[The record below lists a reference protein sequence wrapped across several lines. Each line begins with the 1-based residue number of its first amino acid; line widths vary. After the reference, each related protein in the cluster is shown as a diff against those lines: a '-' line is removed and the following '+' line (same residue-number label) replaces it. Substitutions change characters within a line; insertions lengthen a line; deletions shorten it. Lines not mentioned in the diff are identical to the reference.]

1 MNMNLNILES
11 EVRNAIR
18 MIEQNPAK
26 FSGTWEGLF
35 KHSPQGEFKWDA
47 SEAGDWVY
55 YEDDGEWYKRADS
68 LNIGRTSD
76 GTEWVEFASVDSDG
90 NWDLDCRVSSKQ
102 GEPLSEHDLDE
113 FQFWGA
119 VTHPYYS
126 LLHGYLYA
134 IHVVRTGEDP
144 LDDAFLGN
152 DPVEVNLHYLQRQDG
167 PMDLVESVKRTL
179 QA

>member
-1 MNMNLNILES
+1 MNLNKLES

-26 FSGTWEGLF
+26 FSGTWEELF
-35 KHSPQGEFKWDA
+35 EHSPEGKFKWDA

-55 YEDDGEWYKRADS
+55 YDDSGEWYKKAHS
-68 LNIGRTSD
+68 LNMGRDAD
-76 GTEWVEFASVDSDG
+76 GVEWVEFMAVDADC
-90 NWDLDCRVSSKQ
+90 NWDSNCRIERKQ
-102 GEPLSEHDLDE
+102 GEPLSERDLDE
-113 FQFWGA
+113 FQFWNA
-119 VTHPYYS
+119 MHHCYYS
-126 LLHGYLYA
+126 ILHGYLYS

-144 LDDAFLGN
+144 LDDTFLDN
-152 DPVEVNLHYLQRQDG
+152 DPVEVNLRSLQRQDG